1 MDGKSVENVNEI
13 DINDVVK
20 ALADKVAELTVQNAV
35 LTAQLKKALNA
46 SH

>member
-1 MDGKSVENVNEI
+1 VDGKPVENVNEV

-35 LTAQLKKALNA
+35 LTAQLKKALTA
-46 SH
+46 W

>member
-1 MDGKSVENVNEI
+1 MDGKPVENVNEI

-35 LTAQLKKALNA
+35 LTAQLKKALPA
-46 SH
+46 W

>member
-1 MDGKSVENVNEI
+1 MDGKSIENVDEI
-13 DINDVVK
+13 DVNDIVRI
-20 ALADKVAELTVQNAV
+20 LAGKIADLTVQNAV

>member
-35 LTAQLKKALNA
+35 LTAQLKKALTA
-46 SH
+46 W